1 MANSWMLRKPFLR
14 MDQTR
19 EEEAAAEVVA
29 NAETTTGA
37 ILVRFTINLMQQ
49 SVIKAQHLANMLM

>member
-1 MANSWMLRKPFLR
+1 MLRKPFPR

-49 SVIKAQHLANMLM
+49 SVNKAQHLANMLM